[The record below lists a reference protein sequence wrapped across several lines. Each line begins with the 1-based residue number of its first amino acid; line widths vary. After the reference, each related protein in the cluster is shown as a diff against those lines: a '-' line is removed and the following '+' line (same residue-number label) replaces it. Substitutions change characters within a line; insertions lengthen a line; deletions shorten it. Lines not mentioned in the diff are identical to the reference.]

1 MEKDKVSII
10 VAIYKSEKFL
20 DKLIDS
26 IINQTYKNLE
36 IILVDDG
43 SPDNSGVICDK
54 WAEKDNRIKVI
65 HKENGGA
72 CEARN
77 VGINAVTGEYISII
91 DGDDWLAADYIEYLL
106 NVIKETDSDMAMTDN
121 IFTTRN
127 LEQISYNDT
136 IQKITPEEA
145 AVMIIYPK
153 IPIGPWNKLY
163 KTKLIKDNNISF
175 SVPWSGEGLYFSSMA
190 AQYSNAVGLG
200 HRKIYY
206 YRMNNSES
214 GLTNY
219 NLTMATNALQ
229 NIKYIGDNLHIKT
242 NRLHNAVQWH
252 IWKNYNFVL
261 RLIIAT
267 NSKEQNKSLYNDCK
281 KNIIKKMPLVATKSE
296 FNLKAKVKIVVQ
308 SLFPATF
315 AIKEL
320 KEEEVERK
328 KDVFSEEEKND
339 ITKNL

>member
-1 MEKDKVSII
+1 MEKGKVSII

-43 SPDNSGVICDK
+43 SPDNSGDICDK
-54 WAEKDNRIKVI
+54 WANKDNRIKVI
-65 HKENGGA
+65 HKANGGA

-77 VGINAVTGEYISII
+77 FGIDAATGEYISII
-91 DGDDWLAADYIEYLL
+91 DGDDWLASDYIEYLL
-106 NVIKETDSDMAMTDN
+106 DIILETNSDMAMTDN
-121 IFTTRN
+121 IFTTRD
-127 LEQISYNDT
+127 LEQIKYKDN
-136 IQKITPEEA
+136 IKKITPEEA
-145 AVMIIYPK
+145 AVSIIYPI

-175 SVPWSGEGLYFSSMA
+175 SVPWSGEGLYFSAMA
-190 AQYSNAVGLG
+190 AQYSKSVGLG

-219 NLTMATNALQ
+219 NLKMGTNALQ
-229 NIKYIGDNLHIKT
+229 NIKYIGNNLYIKT
-242 NRLHNAVQWH
+242 DRLYNAVQWH

-261 RLIIAT
+261 KLIIAT
-267 NSKEQNKSLYNDCK
+267 NSKKQNRSLYYECK
-281 KNIIKKMPLVATKSE
+281 RNIIRRMPKVVAKSE
-296 FNLKAKVKIVVQ
+296 MNLKAKVKIIVQ
-308 SLFPATF
+308 SLFPTIF
-315 AIKEL
+315 EIKDLNEEK
-320 KEEEVERK
+320 KERE
-328 KDVFSEEEKND
+328 KDVFLEEVKND
-339 ITKNL
+339 IK